1 LINTD
6 HGRSLMF
13 ARISRRTLLA
23 GLAAMPALTLVGCE
37 LDRTTAGPLSTV
49 DTLDF
54 SNRLRIPALAE
65 STVEPDGVR
74 VFNLSATE
82 GSAEFLPGVST
93 RTWGYTDGR
102 YGAGYLGPTLRAARG
117 ERVRVIVENRL
128 PESTTVHWHG
138 MHLPARYDGGPH
150 QPIAAGELW
159 QPEWTIDQPA
169 ATLWYHPHPH
179 GETESQVSKGLAGL
193 FYLDDGTNPDLPHR
207 HGIDDIPIIL
217 QDRSFESR
225 GQFSM
230 RGRAVTGVLG
240 DKIFVNG
247 TYNPHLPISTEQVRL
262 RILNASTARIYHLAF
277 ADDREFAIIATDS
290 GFLPS
295 PSRMRRLLL
304 SPAERAEIVVGL
316 RPGERPVLRSIPW
329 DLDMIAP
336 LTDGAG
342 GNDHLDLLQLRAGN
356 SLAES
361 RRIPDRLETSAAA
374 TLDRVAAHRSFQL
387 DGREINGQQMEMS
400 RIDTVVGAGTTELWT
415 VRNTHNQPH
424 NFHVHGVAFQIVPPG
439 ASRPD
444 PQLGWKDTVLLG
456 AGETVQL
463 AMTFPPYQDPLTPY
477 MYHCHLMWHEDV
489 GMMAQF
495 TVVNPDQV
503 ESAPRTLEINHD
515 HMAAGHDHG

>member
-1 LINTD
+1 M
-6 HGRSLMF
+6 S

-23 GLAAMPALTLVGCE
+23 GLAAMPALTLAGCE

-54 SNRLRIPALAE
+54 SNRLHIPAMAG
-65 STVEPDGVR
+65 SRVEPDGVR
-74 VFNLSATE
+74 VFTLSATK

-93 RTWGYTDGR
+93 ETWGYTDGR
-102 YGAGYLGPTLRAARG
+102 YSAGYLGPTLRAARG
-117 ERVRVIVENRL
+117 EQVRVIVENRL
-128 PESTTVHWHG
+128 AETTTVHWHG

-150 QPIAAGELW
+150 QPIAAGDVW
-159 QPEWTIDQPA
+159 QPEWRIDQPA

-179 GETESQVSKGLAGL
+179 GQTELQVSKGLAGL

-207 HGIDDIPIIL
+207 YGIDDIPIIV
-217 QDRSFESR
+217 QDRSFDPR
-225 GQFSM
+225 GQFSL

-240 DKIFVNG
+240 DKILVNG
-247 TYNPHLPISTEQVRL
+247 TYNPHLPIITEQVRL

-277 ADDREFAIIATDS
+277 ADDREFAVIATDS

-316 RPGERPVLRSIPW
+316 RPGEQPVLRSIPW
-329 DLDMIAP
+329 DLNMIAP
-336 LTDGAG
+336 LSDGAG
-342 GNDHLDLLQLRAGN
+342 GNDHLDLLQLRAEN
-356 SLAES
+356 PLAES
-361 RRIPDRLETSAAA
+361 RRIPERLETSSAA
-374 TLDRVAAHRSFQL
+374 TLDHVAAHRSFQL

-400 RIDTVVGAGTTELWT
+400 RIDAVVGAGTTELWT
-415 VRNTHNQPH
+415 IRNTHNQPH
-424 NFHVHGVAFQIVPPG
+424 NFHVHGVAFHIVPPG

-444 PQLGWKDTVLLG
+444 SQLGWKDTVLLA

-463 AMTFPPYQDPLTPY
+463 AITFPPYQDPLTPY

-495 TVVNPDQV
+495 TVVDPDQV
-503 ESAPRTLEINHD
+503 ESAPRTLETNHD